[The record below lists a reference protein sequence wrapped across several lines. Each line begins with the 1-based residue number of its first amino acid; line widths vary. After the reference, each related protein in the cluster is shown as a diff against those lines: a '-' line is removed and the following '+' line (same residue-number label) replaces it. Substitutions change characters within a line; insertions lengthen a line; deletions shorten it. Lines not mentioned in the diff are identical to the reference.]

1 MSNIIIGTAGHID
14 HGKTTLIKRL
24 SNIDT
29 DRLKEEKKR
38 GITIELGFAY
48 FDLPSGK
55 RAGIVDVPGHEKFI
69 KNMLAGASGIDM
81 VILVISAEEGIMP
94 QTKEHLDILNL
105 LGTQNGVIALS
116 KCDLVDE
123 DWKELIKLD
132 ILSQVEGTF
141 LEEANIVEITMDND
155 DCLEN
160 LKNVVDEVAD
170 TVIEKSSAGLAR
182 LPIDRVFTLTGFG
195 TVVTG
200 TLVEGKINV
209 GDVLSLYPDEKEAR
223 VRNIQVHGE
232 DVKTAISGQ
241 RVAINV
247 ANLKKNEINR
257 GDVLASPS
265 SMQSTYIVDC
275 KLNLLESTPR
285 VISNWSRI
293 RVYHGSKELLAR
305 VVLLDKEE
313 LKSGES
319 CFAQLRLEEKTSLKY
334 DDKFVVRFYSPLET
348 IGGGIILD
356 PNAVKHKR
364 FKSEILEELNKKYS
378 GDDSTIVEDAVLK
391 NSSEVVDIEKL
402 IELTGF
408 DVKVINNSLS
418 AMKDKGIVVVIDD
431 KYYLHIDY
439 LIDCNTN
446 IIKELNNFYI
456 KNPYKIGFTKEEVRK
471 KIFKKFKPKE
481 FENLLQFIFDMS
493 DVELENNLIK
503 LKGRNI
509 EFTKKDK
516 KLLDEISLKYNDMGM
531 NPIATYKVENE
542 LSLGK
547 SDFKLFDYL
556 ISSEKLVRLNEE
568 FLISKEFYDK
578 AYNLLLNHFNSN
590 NEIKLSEFRDLT
602 ESSRKIA
609 VLLLDY
615 FDKNLITKRV
625 EDVRVLLK

>member
-105 LGTQNGVIALS
+105 LGIQNGIIALT
-116 KCDLVDE
+116 KCDLVDKE
-123 DWKELIKLD
+123 WKDLVKLD
-132 ILSQVEGTF
+132 IMSAMEGTF
-141 LEEANIVEITMDND
+141 LEDAPIVDVAMGDDASLEI
-155 DCLEN
+155 
-160 LKNVVDEVAD
+160 LKNELDKVAD
-170 TVIEKSSAGLAR
+170 TVIEKSSSGLAR

-223 VRNIQVHGE
+223 VRNIQVHGK

-241 RVAINV
+241 RVAVNI
-247 ANLKKNEINR
+247 ANLKKTDINR
-257 GDVLASPS
+257 GDVLAEPQ
-265 SMQSTYIVDC
+265 SMRSTYIVDC
-275 KLNLLESTPR
+275 SLKLLESSTR
-285 VISNWSRI
+285 IISNWSRL

-313 LKSGES
+313 LKPGES

-356 PNAVKHKR
+356 PVAVKHKR
-364 FKSEILEELNKKYS
+364 FKDEIIDELNKKYS
-378 GDDSTIVEDAVLK
+378 GDDVTIVEDIILK
-391 NSSEVVDIEKL
+391 NSGMLPDINKVIELSGFDEVTVNEALKKL
-402 IELTGF
+402 ISEQSVIVILSKIYVHLDFLRDKNEELLRLLG
-408 DVKVINNSLS
+408 K
-418 AMKDKGIVVVIDD
+418 
-431 KYYLHIDY
+431 
-439 LIDCNTN
+439 
-446 IIKELNNFYI
+446 FYD
-456 KNPYKIGFTKEEVRK
+456 KNPYKLGFTKEEVK
-471 KIFKKFKPKE
+471 KKLFSGVKSKE
-481 FENLLQFIFDMS
+481 FEELLSLLIS
-493 DVELENNLIK
+493 IGDVDEKQGIVSIKGKELNYSA
-503 LKGRNI
+503 R
-509 EFTKKDK
+509 DK
-516 KLLDEISLKYNDMGM
+516 KIIEKLLSKYDDMG
-531 NPIATYKVENE
+531 IAAQNLFEVLSE
-542 LSLGK
+542 LGISK
-547 SDFKLFDYL
+547 SDMHLVESLYDA
-556 ISSEKLVRLNEE
+556 SKLVRINET
-568 FLISKEFYDK
+568 FTISKEAYDEAYDLLMKHFK
-578 AYNLLLNHFNSN
+578 ANDS
-590 NEIKLSEFRDLT
+590 IKLSDYRDIT
-602 ESSRKIA
+602 GTSRKIA
-609 VLLLDY
+609 VGLLDY
-615 FDKNLITKRV
+615 FDKVGITRRV
-625 EDVRVLLK
+625 EDVRVLVK

>member
-94 QTKEHLDILNL
+94 QTREHLDILNL
-105 LGTQNGVIALS
+105 LGVQNGVIALT

-123 DWKELIKLD
+123 DWKELVKMD
-132 ILSQVEGTF
+132 IASAMEGSF
-141 LEEANIVEITMDND
+141 LENAEIVEITMDND
-155 DCLEN
+155 DCLED
-160 LKNVVDEVAD
+160 LKNVVDKVSD
-170 TVIEKSSAGLAR
+170 NVIEKSSSGLAR

-223 VRNIQVHGE
+223 VRNIQVHGK

-241 RVAINV
+241 RVAVNIS
-247 ANLKKNEINR
+247 NLKKNEINR
-257 GDVLASPS
+257 GDVLAWKN
-265 SMQSTYIVDC
+265 SMTSTYIVDC
-275 KLNLLESTPR
+275 TLNILKSSAR
-285 VISNWSRI
+285 VVTNWSRI

-313 LKSGES
+313 LNPGES

-348 IGGGIILD
+348 IGGGVILD

-364 FKSEILEELNKKYS
+364 FKDDIINDLSKKYA
-378 GDDSTIVEDAVLK
+378 GDDNTIIEDIMIKNADDVL
-391 NSSEVVDIEKL
+391 DIEKIISL
-402 IELTGF
+402 SGFDNDTVSQAIAELTEQN
-408 DVKVINNSLS
+408 KLTIIEN
-418 AMKDKGIVVVIDD
+418 A
-431 KYYLHIDY
+431 YYVHNEY
-439 LIDCNTN
+439 LNQKN
-446 IIKELNNFYI
+446 IQLLEGLNKFYE

-471 KIFKKFKPKE
+471 KLFKNYKPKE
-481 FENLLQFIFDMS
+481 FDNLLNKLFDFG
-493 DVELENNLIK
+493 DTTLEGDFVKIK
-503 LKGRNI
+503 DRVLEYSKR
-509 EFTKKDK
+509 DK
-516 KLLDEISLKYNDMGM
+516 TLMLAIVDKYDEMDL
-531 NPIATYKVENE
+531 NPIATHRVMEE
-542 LSLGK
+542 LNMTRNDNRVLEVLYTNGK
-547 SDFKLFDYL
+547 
-556 ISSEKLVRLNEE
+556 IVRLSED
-568 FLISKEFYDK
+568 FSMSRTAYDK
-578 AYNLLLNHFNSN
+578 AINQLKCHFETNSD
-590 NEIKLSEFRDLT
+590 IRLADFRDMT
-602 ESSRKIA
+602 GTSRKISMQ
-609 VLLLDY
+609 LLEY
-615 FDKNLITKRV
+615 FDRINLTKRV
-625 EDVRVLLK
+625 DDVRVLVK

>member
-94 QTKEHLDILNL
+94 QTREHLDILNL
-105 LGTQNGVIALS
+105 LGIQNGIIALS

-123 DWKELIKLD
+123 EWKELVKLD
-132 ILSQVEGTF
+132 IMSAMEGTF
-141 LEEANIVEITMDND
+141 LEDVPIVEIAMGDE
-155 DCLEN
+155 DCLDT
-160 LKNVVDEVAD
+160 LKEELDKVAD

-223 VRNIQVHGE
+223 VRNIQVHGK

-241 RVAINV
+241 RVAVNI
-247 ANLKKNEINR
+247 ANLKKTDINR
-257 GDVLASPS
+257 GDVLAEPQ
-265 SMQSTYIVDC
+265 SMRSTYIVDC
-275 KLNLLESTPR
+275 GLKMLESSQR
-285 VISNWSRI
+285 IIKNWSRL

-313 LKSGES
+313 LKAGES

-348 IGGGIILD
+348 IGGGVILD
-356 PNAVKHKR
+356 PVAVKHKR
-364 FKSEILEELNKKYS
+364 FKDDIIDELNKKYS
-378 GDDSTIVEDAVLK
+378 GDDVTIVEDLIRK
-391 NSSEVVDIEKL
+391 NSNILPDISKLIELSGFDESTTGLAIEKL
-402 IELTGF
+402 IDEKSVLT
-408 DVKVINNSLS
+408 ILS
-418 AMKDKGIVVVIDD
+418 
-431 KYYLHIDY
+431 KYYIHVDY
-439 LIDCNTN
+439 LRDRNE
-446 IIKELNNFYI
+446 ELLKQLAKFYE
-456 KNPYKIGFTKEEVRK
+456 KNPYKLGFTKEEVK
-471 KIFKKFKPKE
+471 KKLFTGVKSKE
-481 FENLLQFIFDMS
+481 YEELLRLLLNIGDVAEEDGIIKEKSREIVYS
-493 DVELENNLIK
+493 D
-503 LKGRNI
+503 
-509 EFTKKDK
+509 KDK
-516 KLLDEISLKYNDMGM
+516 KTIALLLSKYDEMGLGAMNLFEVLKELGIS
-531 NPIATYKVENE
+531 
-542 LSLGK
+542 K
-547 SDFKLFDYL
+547 SDMYL
-556 ISSEKLVRLNEE
+556 VDSLYDSAKLVR
-568 FLISKEFYDK
+568 ISETFTLSKSSYDK
-578 AYNLLLNHFNSN
+578 AHSLLLQHFEN
-590 NEIKLSEFRDLT
+590 NESIKLSEYRDIT
-602 ESSRKIA
+602 GTSRKIA
-609 VLLLDY
+609 VSLLDY
-615 FDKNLITKRV
+615 FDKIGITKRI
-625 EDVRVLLK
+625 EDVRVLVN